1 MTISALP
8 SRRLPNRALVC
19 AALIIG
25 GLSGC
30 RQASVADRVPMSLT
44 LSTISFQPGGNI
56 PEQFTCHG
64 ANLSPSLSWGSLP
77 ADTKSVALVVTDP
90 DSLFGSYVHWILY
103 NLSPQLSHLAEGV
116 PRSEVLPNG
125 AKQGLNT
132 GNEIGYAGP
141 CPPGES
147 VHRYLFT
154 IYALDTMLN
163 PPSPVNEKQLTN
175 AMEGHVLAAGQLMG
189 RYHR

>member
-30 RQASVADRVPMSLT
+30 RQASVADRVPISLT
-44 LSTISFQPGGNI
+44 LSTLSFLPGGNI

-77 ADTKSVALVVTDP
+77 ADTKRGAFVVTDP
-90 DSLFGSYVHWILY
+90 GPLFGSYVHWILY

-125 AKQGLNT
+125 ANEGLN
-132 GNEIGYAGP
+132 
-141 CPPGES
+141 
-147 VHRYLFT
+147 
-154 IYALDTMLN
+154 
-163 PPSPVNEKQLTN
+163 
-175 AMEGHVLAAGQLMG
+175 
-189 RYHR
+189 